1 MPGRKASLTLPL
13 ARWANR
19 RLAELAKLAK
29 APAIARLT
37 GALLLGER
45 AAGSGFTVPHRRSP
59 GGGCRLIEARDG
71 WIALNLAR
79 DGDRDLLPAWLEAPA
94 LNPLVDQPVDRAI
107 AAHGWQHLVARG
119 REMGL
124 ALAAVDEQ
132 PANPAVE
139 LLCSGQRRTTPGA
152 RRPLVVDL
160 SALWAGPLAGHLLWL
175 AGAQVVK
182 VESRGRPDALRQG
195 DPALFAQLNQ
205 GKASVALDFT
215 GNEDRAA
222 LHALLER
229 ADIVIE
235 ASRPRALRQLGID
248 AGRLVAAHPGKVWVT
263 ITGHGAS
270 GEAADW
276 VGFGDDC
283 AVAGGLSA
291 VLRDTTGVIA
301 FGGDAV
307 ADPLTGIA
315 AAQEAWWAWQRGQGC
330 RIGLAMS
337 GVVALAIH
345 EESEEDAARFGI
357 ELLDWAGASGQPF
370 PPLVPRQVTGILPT
384 FGENTLQWLERK
396 LAL

>member
-1 MPGRKASLTLPL
+1 M
-13 ARWANR
+13 
-19 RLAELAKLAK
+19 LAK

-37 GALLLGER
+37 GAQLLGER
-45 AAGSGFTVPHRRSP
+45 AAGAGFAVPHRRSA
-59 GGGCRLIEARDG
+59 GGGCRLIEAQGG

-79 DGDRDLLPAWLEAPA
+79 EADRDLLPAWLEQPQ
-94 LNPLVDQPVDRAI
+94 LNPLIDQAIDRAV
-107 AAHGWQHLVARG
+107 AAHDWHHLVARG

-124 ALAAVDEQ
+124 ALAAIDEH
-132 PANPAVE
+132 PARPAVE
-139 LLCSGQRRTTPGA
+139 LLHIGQRRAAPGA
-152 RRPLVVDL
+152 KRPLVVDL

-182 VESRGRPDALRQG
+182 VESRTRPDALRQG
-195 DPALFAQLNQ
+195 DPALFALLNQ
-205 GKASVALDFT
+205 GKASVALDLA
-215 GNEDRAA
+215 GNDGRAA
-222 LHALLER
+222 LKALLER

-248 AGRLVAAHPGKVWVT
+248 AARLVDAHPGKVWVT

-270 GEAADW
+270 GEAAEW
-276 VGFGDDC
+276 IGFGDDC

-291 VLRDTTGVIA
+291 VLRDTTGIVG
-301 FGGDAV
+301 FGGDAP

-345 EESEEDAARFGI
+345 EESEEDAAHFGL
-357 ELLDWAGASGQPF
+357 ELLEWAGASGLPF
-370 PPLVPRQVTGILPT
+370 PRLPTRQITGILPA

-396 LAL
+396 VAL

>member
-1 MPGRKASLTLPL
+1 
-13 ARWANR
+13 
-19 RLAELAKLAK
+19 LAK

-37 GALLLGER
+37 GAQLLGER
-45 AAGSGFTVPHRRSP
+45 AALGGFAVPHRRSA
-59 GGGCRLIEARDG
+59 GGGCRMIEARDG

-79 DGDRDLLPAWLEAPA
+79 DADRDLLPAWLETPG
-94 LNPLVDQPVDRAI
+94 LNPLFDPAIDRAI
-107 AAHGWQHLVARG
+107 SGKDWEPLIARG

-124 ALAAVDEQ
+124 ALAGLDEH
-132 PANPAVE
+132 PVSPGVE
-139 LLCSGQRRTTPGA
+139 LLVTGQRRAAPVGE
-152 RRPLVVDL
+152 RPLVVDL

-195 DPALFAQLNQ
+195 DPALFALLNQ
-205 GKASVALDFT
+205 GKASVALDFA

-222 LHALLER
+222 LHALVER

-248 AGRLVAAHPGKVWVT
+248 AERLVAAHPGKVWVT

-270 GEAADW
+270 DDAADW

-283 AVAGGLSA
+283 AVAGSLSA
-291 VLRDTTGVIA
+291 VLRDTTGLIG

-307 ADPLTGIA
+307 ADPLAGIT
-315 AAQEAWWAWQRGQGC
+315 AAQEAWWAWQMGQGS

-337 GVVALAIH
+337 GLVALAIH
-345 EESEEDAARFGI
+345 EESEEDAGRFGL
-357 ELLDWAGASGQPF
+357 ELLEWAGASGEPF
-370 PPLVPRQVTGILPT
+370 PAIAARAVTGVLPT
-384 FGENTLQWLERK
+384 FGENTLQWLDRK
-396 LAL
+396 ASV